1 MEAISSRFPLPLPLS
16 LFLLLRVFRCRKGR
30 AERVERRR
38 REWIEETRRER
49 DDDDDDDER
58 ASVSIALRVARSI
71 ARSISLD
78 QHTEDLTSFSFHSIT
93 LGTRDKSL
101 FLPLDTNKI

>member
-1 MEAISSRFPLPLPLS
+1 MEPPMEAISSRFPLPLPLS

-58 ASVSIALRVARSI
+58 ASVSIALRR
-71 ARSISLD
+71 SLD
-78 QHTEDLTSFSFHSIT
+78 Q
-93 LGTRDKSL
+93 SL
-101 FLPLDTNKI
+101 DQYR

>member
-58 ASVSIALRVARSI
+58 ASVSIALRR
-71 ARSISLD
+71 SLD
-78 QHTEDLTSFSFHSIT
+78 QSQ
-93 LGTRDKSL
+93 SL
-101 FLPLDTNKI
+101 DQY